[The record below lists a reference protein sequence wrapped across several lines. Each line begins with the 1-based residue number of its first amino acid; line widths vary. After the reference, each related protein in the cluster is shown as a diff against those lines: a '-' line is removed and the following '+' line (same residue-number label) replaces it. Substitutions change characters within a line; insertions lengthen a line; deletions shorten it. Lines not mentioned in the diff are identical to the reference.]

1 MLLIDD
7 LIATGGTT
15 EAALKILMNKDEG
28 LKNVLK
34 KAVLNAINRA
44 HELKN

>member
-1 MLLIDD
+1 MD
-7 LIATGGTT
+7 LGHHNISI
-15 EAALKILMNKDEG
+15 ALKILMNEEEG
-28 LKNVLK
+28 LKVMLK